1 MASAG
6 HVPFNSNA
14 VLPVSDSGV
23 KYVILFSG
31 NISRWL
37 LLVMCPLTAM
47 QSYLFLNLV
56 LNMLFVQ
63 HHLDMFPLI
72 KITYL
77 TLESETGKTALH
89 VTFNSNAVLPVSE
102 SGVKY
107 AICSAGTYLG
117 DFCWSCDL

>member
-1 MASAG
+1 MASDG
-6 HVPFNSNA
+6 HVTFNSNA

-23 KYVILFSG
+23 KYGILFSG

-63 HHLDMFPLI
+63 QEHIEVTSVD
-72 KITYL
+72 
-77 TLESETGKTALH
+77 H
-89 VTFNSNAVLPVSE
+89 VTCNSNAVLPVSE
-102 SGVKY
+102 SGVK
-107 AICSAGTYLG
+107 ICYLFSG
-117 DFCWSCDL
+117 NISR